1 MLIEYE
7 GYQDYTPALPLTR
20 TEKLL
25 DKIDRMTANYE
36 SGNNWKIGSGL
47 LATPGLVGLIL
58 GGGLGLNPLIGLAFL
73 CGSSGAIAAWISYT
87 YAEATENRALPKFG
101 LFTGDHDLLPQLTG
115 LEQLHYLALERFG
128 VDFVHLIEGKGWL
141 PQLLVAIREIDL
153 SRVPDEQ
160 HDRYHHR
167 AMQQIQEV
175 YALSAAPEWREERTT
190 TQIPEQYPVRGL
202 SPEPVR
208 GNSATGAAIALPPVR
223 DLAKTIAS
231 GETHCCIVA
240 KPRSGKSTLLLEII
254 KASSTSK
261 IYLIDAK
268 GDDTRLRNTAASFL
282 LCNESEKVPPVMSL
296 FREIESE
303 LIARQSGAEKYPITL
318 IIDEINML
326 RFAINAHD
334 SKELEKF
341 TEILIRLL
349 WQGLSAGVKVV
360 FSSHSSRCKTLGIDT
375 AMLDAVSFVSLG
387 RNRKYESLE
396 DLLEH
401 QISGRKSRKLQEY
414 LDSIATTPIQE
425 TLALSTLEGVDF
437 YRLPMVE
444 DALPT
449 SRTRDS
455 RELLEG
461 CLERS
466 ITPVAETRQAAIVN
480 TSKIDFLDDPTLED
494 LLQKVLAY
502 ARRKERIKP
511 SEITA
516 GLRSCRGYSAQEI
529 LQLFNYL
536 EESGDGVVRGGEF
549 TPN

>member
-1 MLIEYE
+1 MIIEYE

-73 CGSSGAIAAWISYT
+73 CGSSAAIAGWLSYT
-87 YAEATENRALPKFG
+87 YAEATENKALPKFG

-160 HDRYHHR
+160 HDRYHHK

-175 YALSAAPEWREERTT
+175 YALSAAPETQQRTT
-190 TQIPEQYPVRGL
+190 TQIPEQQSPRGL

-208 GNSATGAAIALPPVR
+208 ETIATGAAIALPPVR

-254 KASSTSK
+254 KASSPSK
-261 IYLIDAK
+261 IFLIDAK
-268 GDDTRLRNTAASFL
+268 GDDTRLRNTAATFL

-375 AMLDAVSFVSLG
+375 AVLDAVSFVSLG

-437 YRLPMVE
+437 YRLPMVN
-444 DALPT
+444 DATLPP
-449 SRTRDS
+449 SQPRDS

-466 ITPVAETRQAAIVN
+466 ITPAQDKNLEFPLQEIVEL
-480 TSKIDFLDDPTLED
+480 SKSRGMVKARDVQNNITGTKKISPNEIREIFCQLED
-494 LLQKVLAY
+494 LEYGYCDGEGITLGFAAY
-502 ARRKERIKP
+502 
-511 SEITA
+511 
-516 GLRSCRGYSAQEI
+516 
-529 LQLFNYL
+529 
-536 EESGDGVVRGGEF
+536 
-549 TPN
+549 

>member
-7 GYQDYTPALPLTR
+7 QYQDYPIAIPLTK
-20 TEKLL
+20 TDKLL
-25 DKIDRMTANYE
+25 DKIDRMATVYE
-36 SGNNWKIGSGL
+36 SGNNWKISSGL
-47 LATPGLVGLIL
+47 LATPGLAGLIL
-58 GGGLGLNPLIGLAFL
+58 GGSLGLNPLIGLAFL
-73 CGSSGAIAAWISYT
+73 CGVSGSIAAWISYA
-87 YAEATENRALPKFG
+87 YAESSEVKALPKFG
-101 LFTGDHDLLPQLTG
+101 LFTGDHDLLPQLSG
-115 LEQLHYLALERFG
+115 LEQTHYLALNRFG
-128 VDFVHLIEGKGWL
+128 VDFVQAIEAYGWL
-141 PQLLVAIREIDL
+141 PQLLTAIKDIDL
-153 SRVPDEQ
+153 SRIPDDQ
-160 HDRYHHR
+160 QDRYHHR
-167 AMQQIQEV
+167 SMQKIREV
-175 YALSAAPEWREERTT
+175 YTLPAAPVSIAPTPTRTPQAQT
-190 TQIPEQYPVRGL
+190 PRGL
-202 SPEPVR
+202 SPETVEVS
-208 GNSATGAAIALPPVR
+208 GGSIALPPVR
-223 DLAKTIAS
+223 DLADNIAS

-268 GDDTRLRNTAASFL
+268 GDDLRLRSTAATFL
-282 LCNESEKVPPVMSL
+282 LCNESAKVPPVMNL

-318 IIDEINML
+318 IVDEINML

-375 AMLDAVSFVSLG
+375 AMLDALSFVSLG

-414 LDSIATTPIQE
+414 LDSIAATPIQE

-437 YRLPMVE
+437 YRLPMVN
-444 DALPT
+444 DSPLPQ
-449 SRTRDS
+449 SQPRDN
-455 RELLEG
+455 RELLEF
-461 CLERS
+461 CLDRS
-466 ITPVAETRQAAIVN
+466 TAPPAETRQPTTSTNV
-480 TSKIDFLDDPTLED
+480 SKIDSLDDPTLED

-502 ARRKERIKP
+502 AKRKERIKP

-536 EESGDGVVRGGEF
+536 EEAGDGFVRGGEF